1 MRVLAGR
8 QVQLG
13 VEVLRKKNRGQH
25 KILLLLL
32 ISTIL
37 SACAKIPANPPA
49 IPDIAEPTAAMTQAP
64 SMNALEEKAITG
76 AEKSDPSKAAA
87 VLPSHTPNPPPGESH
102 VTPAAQTPEEPVSS
116 STPAGTPTPDTRKLP
131 KYWAE
136 WPLLPTV
143 SARAK
148 EIFLRGQELG
158 NDPHSFTTIGDCQSE
173 PNILMGT
180 YGTNNYQ
187 LKEGYA
193 YLEETIQWFKDSFQ
207 RDSITVKDGMS
218 AASVFAPGWADPAQ
232 CKANETP
239 LECEFRLHK
248 PVIVIISLGTNWK
261 GGDEV
266 KHAEYVRR
274 IVDYAIS
281 QGVVPVLSSKG
292 DNQEGG
298 HRINGSMA
306 QIAYDY
312 DLPFWNFWLSIRDL
326 PGKGID
332 GTRPGGYLIPDAWPR
347 RSFTGLQALDAV
359 WRELK
364 PLVK

>member
-1 MRVLAGR
+1 M
-8 QVQLG
+8 
-13 VEVLRKKNRGQH
+13 GQ
-25 KILLLLL
+25 
-32 ISTIL
+32 
-37 SACAKIPANPPA
+37 
-49 IPDIAEPTAAMTQAP
+49 
-64 SMNALEEKAITG
+64 
-76 AEKSDPSKAAA
+76 
-87 VLPSHTPNPPPGESH
+87 
-102 VTPAAQTPEEPVSS
+102 TPAAAFAAANAAATGEAKSANRAGTGTLLQASETPSPAVMDTQPIPATQPPVRPTSS
-116 STPAGTPTPDTRKLP
+116 TTPAGSPAPDTRKP
-131 KYWAE
+131 AKYWPE
-136 WPLLPTV
+136 WPLVPTV

-148 EIFLRGQELG
+148 EIFLHGQALG

-180 YGTNNYQ
+180 YGTSSYQ
-187 LKEGYA
+187 LGDEYG
-193 YLEETIQWFKDSFQ
+193 YLEETIQQFKNSFQ

-218 AASVFAPGWADPAQ
+218 AASVFAPSWADPAQ
-232 CKANETP
+232 CQDKETP

-248 PVIVIISLGTNWK
+248 PVIVIISLGTNWR

-266 KHAEYVRR
+266 KHAEYMRR

-292 DNQEGG
+292 DNQEGD
-298 HRINGSMA
+298 HRINRSIA
-306 QIAYDY
+306 EIAYDY

-332 GTRPGGYLIPDAWPR
+332 GTREGGYLIPDAWGR